1 MSRKYST
8 YRIHVVYK
16 GGEEDIVLNDISS
29 SNYKETLSTY
39 NEIKETLQDKG
50 AIKIEFQ
57 GITKDG
63 EIGVLFTKECELI
76 EDTEDTEGTEE
87 VKEIRGFKEIFKD
100 MHTLAIE
107 LKTKFQHDGEII
119 DFKNKELDMY
129 SHIIEDFDKN
139 DFETE
144 EEAILE
150 QIRIF
155 NAYQKLRNERREIK
169 CNMKYIKHISS
180 TLNIKSTNV
189 LDKLIEGFKFKVNDE
204 KYNGFTEKKAET
216 YKIFKKV
223 HFKNDV
229 ERVKLEKRLKPQ
241 FEKVMVDKETS
252 TILCYNKAK
261 AV

>member
-29 SNYKETLSTY
+29 SNYKETLATY
-39 NEIKETLQDKG
+39 NGIKETLQDKG

-63 EIGVLFTKECELI
+63 EIGILFTKECELI
-76 EDTEDTEGTEE
+76 EDTEDTEE

-204 KYNGFTEKKAET
+204 KYNGFTERKASEL
-216 YKIFKKV
+216 KIFKKV
-223 HFKNDV
+223 SFKNDV
-229 ERVKLEKRLKPQ
+229 ERVKLEKSLKPQ
-241 FEKVMVDKETS
+241 FEKVMVDKETNM
-252 TILCYNKAK
+252 ILCYNKAK

>member
-29 SNYKETLSTY
+29 SSYKETLTTY

-63 EIGVLFTKECELI
+63 EIGILFTKECELI
-76 EDTEDTEGTEE
+76 ENTEDTEE

-119 DFKNKELDMY
+119 NFKNKELDMY

-169 CNMKYIKHISS
+169 CNIKYIKHISS
-180 TLNIKSTNV
+180 TLNIKSTDV

-204 KYNGFTEKKAET
+204 KYNGFTERKASEL
-216 YKIFKKV
+216 KIFKKV
-223 HFKNDV
+223 SFKNDV
-229 ERVKLEKRLKPQ
+229 ERVKLEKSLKPQ
-241 FEKVMVDKETS
+241 FEKVMVDKETN

>member
-29 SNYKETLSTY
+29 SNYKETLATY
-39 NEIKETLQDKG
+39 NGIKETLQDKG

-63 EIGVLFTKECELI
+63 EIGILFTKECELI
-76 EDTEDTEGTEE
+76 ENTENIEE
-87 VKEIRGFKEIFKD
+87 TKEIRGFKEIFKD
-100 MHTLAIE
+100 MHTLAVE

-144 EEAILE
+144 KEAILE

-155 NAYQKLRNERREIK
+155 NTYQKLRNERREIK

-204 KYNGFTEKKAET
+204 KYNGFTERKASEL
-216 YKIFKKV
+216 KIFKKV
-223 HFKNDV
+223 SFKNDV
-229 ERVKLEKRLKPQ
+229 ERVKFEKSLKPQ
-241 FEKVMVDKETS
+241 YEKVMVDKETN